1 MSTTCALKTPLLGT
15 RVNTN
20 KMAKIKLANRKKIIK
35 IIGWWLLLD
44 GLLSIYYLSLQS
56 GTGLDFA
63 FLVRFIRA
71 GIGLYLLVV

>member
-1 MSTTCALKTPLLGT
+1 MPKKMKIA
-15 RVNTN
+15 N
-20 KMAKIKLANRKKIIK
+20 KKQITK
-35 IIGWWLLLD
+35 IIGGWLLLD
-44 GLLSIYYLSLQS
+44 GLFSIYYLSLQS

>member
-1 MSTTCALKTPLLGT
+1 M
-15 RVNTN
+15 V
-20 KMAKIKLANRKKIIK
+20 KIKLANKKQITK
-35 IIGWWLLLD
+35 IIGGWLLLD

-71 GIGLYLLVV
+71 VIGIYLLWI